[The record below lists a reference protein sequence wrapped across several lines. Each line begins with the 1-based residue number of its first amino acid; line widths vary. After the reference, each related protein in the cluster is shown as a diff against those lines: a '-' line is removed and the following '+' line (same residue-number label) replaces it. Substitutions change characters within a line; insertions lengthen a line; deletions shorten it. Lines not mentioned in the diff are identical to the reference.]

1 MTYLLKRLMSKFR
14 EQKDIGVTTTEVR
27 GKHGSKLI
35 TMTPA
40 EISAFHI
47 AAREKKIA
55 ELEADLVDEKD
66 LHGDAL
72 FAASE
77 AEATVEYLRE
87 KVKELEAENNRL
99 RLKHFQP
106 VDERAIHG
114 VRDNFLRINSNFGG
128 LNLDLKMVNLG
139 AEPNDFCGDSLRV
152 AWIKVNENFAVIET
166 DAGDKT

>member
-1 MTYLLKRLMSKFR
+1 MTYLLKRLLSKLR

-77 AEATVEYLRE
+77 AEATVEYLTAQRKHLSHELNFARNHIE
-87 KVKELEAENNRL
+87 KLEAQIKQG
-99 RLKHFQP
+99 LKCQ
-106 VDERAIHG
+106 RY
-114 VRDNFLRINSNFGG
+114 RDNSYLGINPDAKGEYMLAEDVFAALGG
-128 LNLDLKMVNLG
+128 K
-139 AEPNDFCGDSLRV
+139 E
-152 AWIKVNENFAVIET
+152 
-166 DAGDKT
+166 